1 MRSALRL
8 TGLLAATALACI
20 PAAAAADENVKLA
33 PTAGTRFP
41 DRAYVLTLPAAAS
54 LGGRSIRVYENG
66 DRVSKFTIVPA
77 NASAEGQFGMVLAID
92 ASKSMRGDPIE
103 RAVEAARAFSE
114 RRSANQ
120 LMGVVTFNRSAKVVL
135 PLTTDQG
142 SIEAALAEEPQ
153 LSGGTHIYDGVQ
165 LAVSMLRERKVAV
178 GSIVLLSDGADTGS
192 LRSIE
197 DVVAGAEQARVRVFS
212 VGLRSSS
219 FDAAAL
225 SRLAR
230 KGHGTFTEATSPD
243 DLGPIFDQL
252 GTRLASEYL
261 IRYRSAAGPNKKVVV
276 AVKVVGV
283 TGVATVGYVTPS
295 AALNPV
301 PPYHR
306 PFVERFVRSAG
317 GMLVAGVVPAL
328 LVAGAVLLLLRPK
341 RPALRRRMAEFISL
355 VEARDGKGGSGRRD
369 QFLNRAE
376 RSFEKTRWWARFK
389 EELEIAEIGIPAV
402 QIAVWTGLGTLLAMW
417 VFALIG
423 GGPAFGLFGLIV
435 PLGVRAIIKR
445 RAARQRRLFADQLPD
460 NLQVLSA
467 ALRAGHSLVGALSVV
482 VDDSPEPSRREF
494 RRVVADEQLGVP
506 LEEAL
511 GVVVRR
517 MDNDDLG
524 QVALVA
530 SLQRETGGN
539 TAEVLDRVAET
550 VRERFE
556 LRRLVRT
563 LTAQGRMSR
572 WVLSFLPVGL
582 LGLITLINPNYM
594 QPLFSNT
601 AGRVLLVI
609 ATVMIV
615 SGSLVIRRIV
625 DIKV

>member
-8 TGLLAATALACI
+8 TGVLVATALACI
-20 PAAAAADENVKLA
+20 PAAAAAEENVKLA

-41 DRAYVLTLPAAAS
+41 DRAYVLTLPSAAS
-54 LGGRSIRVYENG
+54 LGGRSVRVYENG
-66 DRVSKFTIVPA
+66 DRISKFTIVPA

-92 ASKSMRGDPIE
+92 ASRSMRGDAIK

-120 LMGVVTFNRSAKVVL
+120 LMGVVTFNDSARVVL
-135 PLTTDQG
+135 PLTTDPVA
-142 SIEAALAEEPQ
+142 IEAALAKEPP
-153 LSGGTHIYDGVQ
+153 LARGTHMYDGVQ

-192 LRSIE
+192 RNSIE
-197 DVVAGAEQARVRVFS
+197 DVVAAAGRARIRVFS
-212 VGLRSSS
+212 VGLRSYA
-219 FDAAAL
+219 FDADAL
-225 SRLAR
+225 GQLAR

-252 GTRLASEYL
+252 GTQLASEYL
-261 IRYRSAAGPNKKVVV
+261 IRYRSAAGPNRKVVV
-276 AVKVVGV
+276 AVKVIGLP
-283 TGVATVGYVTPS
+283 GAATVGYITPS
-295 AALNPV
+295 EAVNAEPA
-301 PPYHR
+301 YHR
-306 PFVERFVRSAG
+306 PLVERFVRSAG
-317 GMLVAGVVPAL
+317 GMLVAGLVPAL
-328 LVAGAVLLLLRPK
+328 LVAGALLLLLRPK

-355 VEARDGKGGSGRRD
+355 AESRDANGSGRRD
-369 QFLNRAE
+369 QLLNRAE

-389 EELEIAEIGIPAV
+389 EELEIAQIGVPAV

-423 GGPAFGLFGLIV
+423 GGPGFGLFGLTV
-435 PLGVRAIIKR
+435 PLAVRAIIKR
-445 RAARQRRLFADQLPD
+445 RAGRQRRLFADQLPD

-506 LEEAL
+506 LEEGL

-517 MDNDDLG
+517 MQNDDLG

-572 WVLSFLPVGL
+572 WVLSFLPVTL
-582 LGLITLINPNYM
+582 LGLITLINPRYM

-601 AGRVLLVI
+601 GGRILLVL